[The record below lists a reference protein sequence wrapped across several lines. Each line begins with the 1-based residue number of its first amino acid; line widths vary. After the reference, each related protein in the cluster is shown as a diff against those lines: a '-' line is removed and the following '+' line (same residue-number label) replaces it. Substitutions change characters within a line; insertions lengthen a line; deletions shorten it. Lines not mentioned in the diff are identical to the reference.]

1 MKRLLFP
8 LLCILLLTAAAL
20 AQANKPLLMRDPT
33 LSKTQIVFS
42 YAGDLWVVSR
52 EGGEATRL
60 TNGLGNESPRFSP
73 DVRWIAFTGQYD
85 GNTDVYVIPATGG
98 VPRRLT
104 YHPGNDSVV
113 GWTPDSKQVL
123 FVSGPTVL
131 RVVTRVSSRWPSMAS
146 IRHRCRYQWDMKA
159 HTRQTLLTWLT
170 YRCRTASMRGST
182 IGAA

>member
-60 TNGLGNESPRFSP
+60 TIGLGNDSPRFSP
-73 DVRWIAFTGQYD
+73 DGRWIAFTGQYD
-85 GNTDVYVIPATGG
+85 GHPPPPAIPPPAAI
-98 VPRRLT
+98 PRRST
-104 YHPGNDSVV
+104 SP
-113 GWTPDSKQVL
+113 P
-123 FVSGPTVL
+123 
-131 RVVTRVSSRWPSMAS
+131 
-146 IRHRCRYQWDMKA
+146 RHYNSY
-159 HTRQTLLTWLT
+159 T
-170 YRCRTASMRGST
+170 
-182 IGAA
+182 